1 MFLELTAGP
10 GSDSEANCDKNCTA
24 GGAVSDSG
32 TVIEK
37 AADFGRLSKNAQVA
51 VNEVESV
58 RNLARVLSSERGRK
72 SILNLDRA
80 GARLCIDILDKVR
93 LPSTPSTIHGC
104 SLTDVMIQGL
114 AEQKL
119 RADKRQIFLNTLIKL
134 AGKHSRLPSS
144 MVITERNDFSCSSQI
159 YASGGFADI
168 RQGRCNG
175 CTVAVKTLRLSQADN
190 PEQTRKVSRESIFVF
205 RK

>member
-1 MFLELTAGP
+1 MFPESTAGP

-37 AADFGRLSKNAQVA
+37 VADFERLSKNAQVT

-58 RNLARVLSSERGRK
+58 RNLVRVLSSERGRK

-80 GARLCIDILDKVR
+80 GARLCIEILDKVR
-93 LPSTPSTIHGC
+93 LPGTPYTIHRY
-104 SLTDVMIQGL
+104 SFSDATIQGL
-114 AEQKL
+114 EGQEL
-119 RADKRQIFLNTLIKL
+119 RADKKQVFLNTLIKL

-144 MVITERNDFSCSSQI
+144 MVISERNDISCSSQI
-159 YASGGFADI
+159 CASGGSADI
-168 RQGRCNG
+168 RQGRWNG
-175 CTVAVKTLRLSQADN
+175 CIVAVKTLRLSQADS
-190 PEQTRKVSRESIFVF
+190 PEQIRKVSKESIFSS
-205 RK
+205 RR